1 MTEDNAEVLHKFFAR
16 PCDFVKGVVS
26 LDALPEGDRP
36 EIAFIGRSNVGK
48 SSLIKAFL
56 GRRDLARTSNT
67 PGRTQELNFFDLSGD
82 LYIVD
87 LPGYGYAK
95 VSKSQVANWTKLM
108 KAYLR
113 GRPSLRLVLVL
124 VDARHGLKPSDIE
137 MMKML
142 DEAAV
147 PYRIT
152 FTKRDKIKN
161 EHAEKLEAKTKTI
174 LKNHAAAFPEVLFT
188 SAVKKTGLDDVK
200 SAVHIV
206 CQS

>member
-1 MTEDNAEVLHKFFAR
+1 MSDEDAISLRKFFAR

-26 LDALPEGDRP
+26 LDALPEGDRA

-48 SSLIKAFL
+48 SSLINAFL

-113 GRPSLRLVLVL
+113 GRASLRLVLVL

-142 DEAAV
+142 DESAV
-147 PYRIT
+147 PYRIV

-161 EHAEKLEAKTKTI
+161 EQAKKLEEKTQTI
-174 LKNHAAAFPEVLFT
+174 LKKHAAAFPEVLFT
-188 SAVKKTGLDDVK
+188 SAVKKTGLDELK